1 MDKMTNHY
9 RNCRRI
15 LTFALCLG
23 IFLGAGL
30 GGASTA
36 EETTTETPSSSKPV
50 FHPPASV
57 KEARSRAYLLHETIH
72 DTLHVVHRDFFD
84 ADERI
89 AIPSHSFEDV
99 FEGLERSYGL
109 KIRWIAVDT
118 RAMNVDNKPKTEF
131 ELRAVKKLA
140 TGQKHFEEVD
150 ADSFQF
156 AGRIHLASQC
166 LKCHVPSRSNN
177 DSRSAGLVILMP
189 MSLPDSN

>member
-1 MDKMTNHY
+1 MIDRHHISQ
-9 RNCRRI
+9 RL
-15 LTFALCLG
+15 LTSTLCIGL
-23 IFLGAGL
+23 ILGADL
-30 GGASTA
+30 SKFSTA
-36 EETTTETPSSSKPV
+36 EEAAIEAPKESEPA
-50 FHPPASV
+50 FLPPASV

-84 ADERI
+84 ADESI

-99 FEGLERSYGL
+99 FEGMERSYGL

-118 RAMNVDNKPKTEF
+118 RAMNVDNKPATDF
-131 ELRAVKKLA
+131 ELRAVKKLT

-150 ADSFQF
+150 ADSYQF

-177 DSRSAGLVILMP
+177 NARSAGLVILMP
-189 MSLPDSN
+189 MSKPTSK